1 MEEFRHVS
9 AGLRGAV
16 KLLAGL
22 AAIPLLVSI
31 L

>member
-9 AGLRGAV
+9 AVLRGAV
-16 KLLAGL
+16 KPLAAL
-22 AAIPLLVSI
+22 AAIPLLVAI